1 MANPA
6 ITNIHC
12 HPELKTFL
20 SADDEAHRLDC
31 WQILNLPA
39 LLEIIDRIMLGNI
52 LESQC
57 SLSQLNTVRGTI
69 AQAGLYSLEKAM
81 VNGDLID
88 ILGTHV
94 NLVKVALLLKLKGY
108 PGIIDYNLM
117 QRISLPQTSYFD
129 VFIEDQEHLLKS
141 RTINPGY
148 NLMKKIEDYDPN
160 RLNLILCI
168 EGGHNLLS
176 NATGNN
182 LTNDV
187 LSNLRALKLSEHRY
201 FFMCLTHVE
210 CNPLCT
216 QAYAIQFLHHKNF
229 MPVGHGI
236 SQMGIGVITEAL
248 RRPNRI
254 LIDIKHMSLESRKQY
269 YDILRRDYSSQNIPI
284 LISHGGVT
292 GVSWDNKPVVCWK
305 KSDEWIKVRYFRP
318 KGLMKTRFNPWSI
331 NLYDEEI
338 KIIVESDGLIGLNL
352 DERILGAKQKR
363 QGKRIEY
370 FSPEEFNRHNFK
382 KQLLR
387 SIFAWEPF
395 EILTD
400 EDRNTHEI
408 EIRLREYLQNIIMD
422 HTHIYDFDGMLAEVE
437 RLYNLLPAQIIS
449 DKGVKHLCN
458 NILHIIK
465 VAGDE
470 GWKHISIGSDFDG
483 LINAVDSCKNATQS
497 NNLADKLV
505 GLLPRMAATIPG
517 FPAITSIQQKVSDI
531 MSGNAFS
538 FLQKY
543 FRQDQP

>member
-1 MANPA
+1 MANPPFRD
-6 ITNIHC
+6 IHC
-12 HPELKTFL
+12 HPGLKTFL
-20 SADDEAHRLDC
+20 SADDEADRLDC
-31 WQILNLPA
+31 WQILILPV
-39 LLEIIDRIMLGNI
+39 LLKIIDKVLLGNI

-57 SLSQLNTVRGTI
+57 SLSQLNTVSGTI

-88 ILGTHV
+88 LLGTHV
-94 NLVKVALLLKLKGY
+94 NLVKAALLLKLKGY
-108 PGIIDYNLM
+108 TGIIDYNLM

-129 VFIEDQEHLLKS
+129 VFIEDQTHLLKS
-141 RTINPGY
+141 RAANPGY
-148 NLMKKIEDYDPN
+148 NLMNKIEDYDSN

-182 LTNDV
+182 LRNDV
-187 LSNLRALKLSEHRY
+187 LSNLAALKASGHRY
-201 FFMCLTHVE
+201 LFMSLTHVE

-236 SQMGIGVITEAL
+236 TPLGIEVITEAL

-269 YDILRRDYSSQNIPI
+269 YDILRRDYRSQNIPI

-292 GVSWDNKPVVCWK
+292 GVSWENKPVVCWK
-305 KSDEWIKVRYFRP
+305 KRDEFIKVRYYQP

-338 KIIVESDGLIGLNL
+338 KIIVDSDGLIGLNL

-363 QGKRIEY
+363 RGKRIEY
-370 FSPEEFNRHNFK
+370 FSPDEFNRHNFK

-387 SIFAWEPF
+387 SILAWGPF
-395 EILTD
+395 EFFTD
-400 EDRNTHEI
+400 ENRDTREI
-408 EIRLREYLQNIIMD
+408 EIRLREYLLNIIMD
-422 HTHIYDFDGMLAEVE
+422 PAHIQDFDGMLPEIV
-437 RLYNLLPAQIIS
+437 RLYDRLPDVIS
-449 DKGVKHLCN
+449 DKGVRHLCN

-465 VAGDE
+465 VAGDD

-483 LINAVDSCKNATQS
+483 LINAIDSCKNPLKYDD
-497 NNLADKLV
+497 LADELEE
-505 GLLPRMAATIPG
+505 LLPRMADTIPG
-517 FPAITSIQQKVSDI
+517 FPNITNIEQKVSDI

-538 FLQKY
+538 FLQRY
-543 FRQDQP
+543 FRHD